1 MYTDDVWESV
11 ADFRTF
17 RVITPDERILTME
30 TTMSNTSLVPVLQN
44 GITSYL
50 AAIRKIPVL
59 SAEEEFMLANR
70 FRKHGDLDA
79 AKRLI
84 SAHLRLA
91 AKVAFGYRYYGL
103 PVEDLISEAN
113 IGLMQAVKKFEPE
126 KGNRLST
133 YAVWWIKAA
142 INEFILRSWSLVRI
156 GTVAAQ
162 KRLFYNLRKIKARL
176 GLYGDSALDADSVK
190 EISQNLNVS
199 EDDVVA
205 MDNRLSGDVSLNT
218 PVYTDGYAE
227 KQDFLSN
234 NASIEDSVADKQES
248 DLRLHLL
255 AQAMDKLN
263 DRERIIVRARRLQ
276 DDPTTLD
283 SLGEQLGISRERV
296 RQIETRAIE
305 KMTRFIQDKE
315 KPAGI

>member
-1 MYTDDVWESV
+1 MDT
-11 ADFRTF
+11 T
-17 RVITPDERILTME
+17 IT
-30 TTMSNTSLVPVLQN
+30 NTSLVPVIQN
-44 GITSYL
+44 GIHSYL

-103 PVEDLISEAN
+103 PLEDLISEAN

-162 KRLFYNLRKIKARL
+162 KKLFYNLRKIKARL
-176 GLYGDSALDADSVK
+176 GLYGDSALDSDSVK
-190 EISQNLNVS
+190 EISKDLNVS
-199 EDDVVA
+199 EADVVA
-205 MDNRLSGDVSLNT
+205 MDNRLGGDVSLNT

-227 KQDFLSN
+227 KQDFLTDE
-234 NASIEDSVADKQES
+234 ASIEDAVADKQES
-248 DLRLHLL
+248 DIRMRLL
-255 AQAMDKLN
+255 AQAMDNLN
-263 DRERIIVRARRLQ
+263 DRERIIVRARSLQ

-305 KMTRFIQDKE
+305 KMTRFIQDSAKSV
-315 KPAGI
+315 G

>member
-1 MYTDDVWESV
+1 MD
-11 ADFRTF
+11 A
-17 RVITPDERILTME
+17 TM
-30 TTMSNTSLVPVLQN
+30 TNTSLVPAVQN

-103 PVEDLISEAN
+103 PLEDLISEAN

-162 KRLFYNLRKIKARL
+162 KKLFYNLRKIKARL
-176 GLYGDSALDADSVK
+176 GLYGDSALASDSVK
-190 EISQNLNVS
+190 EISKDLDVS
-199 EDDVVA
+199 EDEVIA
-205 MDNRLSGDVSLNT
+205 MDNRLGGDVSLNT

-227 KQDFLSN
+227 KQDFLTDD
-234 NASIEDSVADKQES
+234 ASVEDAVADKQES
-248 DLRLHLL
+248 DIRMRLL

-276 DDPTTLD
+276 DDPMTLD

-305 KMTRFIQDKE
+305 KMTRFVQDSVK
-315 KPAGI
+315 AAV

>member
-1 MYTDDVWESV
+1 
-11 ADFRTF
+11 
-17 RVITPDERILTME
+17 
-30 TTMSNTSLVPVLQN
+30 MSNTSLVLVLQN

-315 KPAGI
+315 KPAGV

>member
-1 MYTDDVWESV
+1 
-11 ADFRTF
+11 
-17 RVITPDERILTME
+17 ME

-248 DLRLHLL
+248 NLRLHLL

-315 KPAGI
+315 KPAGV

>member
-1 MYTDDVWESV
+1 
-11 ADFRTF
+11 
-17 RVITPDERILTME
+17 
-30 TTMSNTSLVPVLQN
+30 
-44 GITSYL
+44 
-50 AAIRKIPVL
+50 
-59 SAEEEFMLANR
+59 MLANR

-248 DLRLHLL
+248 DLRLRLL

-315 KPAGI
+315 KPAGV

>member
-1 MYTDDVWESV
+1 
-11 ADFRTF
+11 
-17 RVITPDERILTME
+17 ME
-30 TTMSNTSLVPVLQN
+30 TTMSNTSLVLVLQN

-315 KPAGI
+315 KPAGV

>member
-1 MYTDDVWESV
+1 MD
-11 ADFRTF
+11 A
-17 RVITPDERILTME
+17 TM
-30 TTMSNTSLVPVLQN
+30 TNTSLVPAVQN

-103 PVEDLISEAN
+103 PLEDLISEAN

-162 KRLFYNLRKIKARL
+162 KKLFYNLRKIKARL
-176 GLYGDSALDADSVK
+176 GLYGDSALDSDSVK
-190 EISQNLNVS
+190 EISKDLDVS
-199 EDDVVA
+199 EDEVVA
-205 MDNRLSGDVSLNT
+205 MDNRLGGDVSLNT
-218 PVYTDGYAE
+218 PVYTDVYAE
-227 KQDFLSN
+227 KQDFLTDD
-234 NASIEDSVADKQES
+234 ASVEDAVADKQES
-248 DLRLHLL
+248 DIRMRLL

-305 KMTRFIQDKE
+305 KMTRFVQDSAK
-315 KPAGI
+315 AAV

>member
-1 MYTDDVWESV
+1 M
-11 ADFRTF
+11 
-17 RVITPDERILTME
+17 PDERILTMDA
-30 TTMSNTSLVPVLQN
+30 TMTNTSLVPAVQN

-59 SAEEEFMLANR
+59 FMLANR

-103 PVEDLISEAN
+103 PLEDLISEAN

-162 KRLFYNLRKIKARL
+162 KKLFYNLRKIKARL
-176 GLYGDSALDADSVK
+176 GLYGDSALDSDSVK
-190 EISQNLNVS
+190 EISKDLDVS
-199 EDDVVA
+199 EDEVVA
-205 MDNRLSGDVSLNT
+205 MDNRLGGDVSLNT

-227 KQDFLSN
+227 KQDFLTDD
-234 NASIEDSVADKQES
+234 ASVEDAVADKQES
-248 DLRLHLL
+248 DIRMRLL

-305 KMTRFIQDKE
+305 KMTRFVQDSAK
-315 KPAGI
+315 AAV

>member
-1 MYTDDVWESV
+1 
-11 ADFRTF
+11 
-17 RVITPDERILTME
+17 ME

-176 GLYGDSALDADSVK
+176 GLYGDSALDSDSVK
-190 EISQNLNVS
+190 EISKNLNVS

-248 DLRLHLL
+248 DLRLRLL

-315 KPAGI
+315 KPAGV

>member
-1 MYTDDVWESV
+1 MYTNEVWESV

-248 DLRLHLL
+248 DLRLRLL

-315 KPAGI
+315 KPAGV

>member
-1 MYTDDVWESV
+1 
-11 ADFRTF
+11 
-17 RVITPDERILTME
+17 ME

-315 KPAGI
+315 KPASV

>member
-1 MYTDDVWESV
+1 MCIIKLFGNLYGF
-11 ADFRTF
+11 ADI
-17 RVITPDERILTME
+17 RVIMPDERILTMD
-30 TTMSNTSLVPVLQN
+30 TTMTNTSLVPVIQN

-103 PVEDLISEAN
+103 PLEDLISEAN

-176 GLYGDSALDADSVK
+176 GLYGDSALDSDSVK
-190 EISQNLNVS
+190 VISKDLNVS
-199 EDDVVA
+199 EDEVVA
-205 MDNRLSGDVSLNT
+205 MDNRLGGDVSLNT

-227 KQDFLSN
+227 KQDFLTDEG
-234 NASIEDSVADKQES
+234 SIEDAVADKQES
-248 DLRLHLL
+248 DIRMRLL
-255 AQAMDKLN
+255 AQAMDNLN

-305 KMTRFIQDKE
+305 KMTRFIQDKA
-315 KPAGI
+315 KAAV

>member
-1 MYTDDVWESV
+1 
-11 ADFRTF
+11 
-17 RVITPDERILTME
+17 ME

-79 AKRLI
+79 GKRLI

-248 DLRLHLL
+248 DLRLRLL

-315 KPAGI
+315 KPAGV

>member
-1 MYTDDVWESV
+1 MD
-11 ADFRTF
+11 
-17 RVITPDERILTME
+17 
-30 TTMSNTSLVPVLQN
+30 TTMTNTSLVPVIQN

-103 PVEDLISEAN
+103 PLEDLISEAN

-176 GLYGDSALDADSVK
+176 GLYGDSALDSDSVK
-190 EISQNLNVS
+190 AISKDLNVS
-199 EDDVVA
+199 EDEVVA
-205 MDNRLSGDVSLNT
+205 MDNRLGGDVSLNT

-227 KQDFLSN
+227 KQDFLTDEG
-234 NASIEDSVADKQES
+234 SIEDVVADKQES
-248 DLRLHLL
+248 DIRMRLL
-255 AQAMDKLN
+255 AQAMDNLN

-305 KMTRFIQDKE
+305 KMTRFIQDKA
-315 KPAGI
+315 KTAV

>member
-1 MYTDDVWESV
+1 
-11 ADFRTF
+11 
-17 RVITPDERILTME
+17 ME

-176 GLYGDSALDADSVK
+176 GLYGDSALDSDSVK
-190 EISQNLNVS
+190 AISKDLNVS
-199 EDDVVA
+199 EDEVVA
-205 MDNRLSGDVSLNT
+205 MDNRLGGDVSLNT

-227 KQDFLSN
+227 KQDFLTDEG
-234 NASIEDSVADKQES
+234 SIEDAVADKQES
-248 DLRLHLL
+248 DIRMRLL
-255 AQAMDKLN
+255 AQAMDNLN

-305 KMTRFIQDKE
+305 KMTRFIQDKA
-315 KPAGI
+315 KAAV

>member
-1 MYTDDVWESV
+1 MCIIKLFGNLYGFVDI
-11 ADFRTF
+11 
-17 RVITPDERILTME
+17 RVIMLDERILTMD
-30 TTMSNTSLVPVLQN
+30 TTMTNTSLVPVIQN

-103 PVEDLISEAN
+103 PLEDLISEAN

-176 GLYGDSALDADSVK
+176 GLYGDSALDSDSVK
-190 EISQNLNVS
+190 AISKDLNVS
-199 EDDVVA
+199 EDEVVA
-205 MDNRLSGDVSLNT
+205 MDNRLGGDVSLNT

-227 KQDFLSN
+227 KQDFLTDEG
-234 NASIEDSVADKQES
+234 SIEDAVADKQES
-248 DLRLHLL
+248 DIRMRLL
-255 AQAMDKLN
+255 AQAMDNLN

-305 KMTRFIQDKE
+305 KMTRFIQDKA
-315 KPAGI
+315 KAAV

>member
-1 MYTDDVWESV
+1 MYTNEVWESV

-17 RVITPDERILTME
+17 RDITPDERILTME

-315 KPAGI
+315 KPAGV

>member
-1 MYTDDVWESV
+1 MCIIKLFGNLYGF
-11 ADFRTF
+11 ADI
-17 RVITPDERILTME
+17 RVIMPDERILTMD
-30 TTMSNTSLVPVLQN
+30 TTMTNTSLVPVIQN

-103 PVEDLISEAN
+103 PLEDLISEAN

-176 GLYGDSALDADSVK
+176 GLYGDSALDSDSVK
-190 EISQNLNVS
+190 AISKDLNVS
-199 EDDVVA
+199 EDEVVA
-205 MDNRLSGDVSLNT
+205 MDNRLGGDVSLNT

-227 KQDFLSN
+227 KQDFLTDEG
-234 NASIEDSVADKQES
+234 SIEDAVADKQES
-248 DLRLHLL
+248 DIRMRLL
-255 AQAMDKLN
+255 AQAMDNLN

-305 KMTRFIQDKE
+305 KMTRFIQDKA
-315 KPAGI
+315 KAAV

>member
-1 MYTDDVWESV
+1 MT
-11 ADFRTF
+11 
-17 RVITPDERILTME
+17 
-30 TTMSNTSLVPVLQN
+30 NTSLVPVIQN

-103 PVEDLISEAN
+103 PLEDLISEAN

-176 GLYGDSALDADSVK
+176 GLYGDSALDSDSVK
-190 EISQNLNVS
+190 AISKDLNVS
-199 EDDVVA
+199 EDEVVA
-205 MDNRLSGDVSLNT
+205 MDNRLGGDVSLNT

-227 KQDFLSN
+227 KQDFLTDEG
-234 NASIEDSVADKQES
+234 SIEDAVADKQES
-248 DLRLHLL
+248 DIRMRLL
-255 AQAMDKLN
+255 AQAMDNLN

-305 KMTRFIQDKE
+305 KMTRFIQDKA
-315 KPAGI
+315 KVAV